1 MKLPSS
7 FDHAGHKS
15 QDTSDLLSSTPCDWS
30 TFLPFTFINERW
42 FYPLKLN
49 NWKKWPQTNCY
60 HEAMHFPQGLER
72 HLMHYPIRSQK
83 LKNKSI
89 WFSCHMT
96 LSIRY
101 QKYIFFMEIKPAFIE
116 SKTRYQKIYLIL
128 VYLLWTFSMK
138 FLTFSELL
146 AADVSKNK
154 NSWSSGVLP
163 IEYG

>member
-1 MKLPSS
+1 VKLPSS

-83 LKNKSI
+83 LKI
-89 WFSCHMT
+89 RVYVF
-96 LSIRY
+96 LSHDTFY
-101 QKYIFFMEIKPAFIE
+101 QISKIYIFMEIKHAFIE

-128 VYLLWTFSMK
+128 VYLLWTFSIE

-154 NSWSSGVLP
+154 NSWSIGVLP